1 MKVGVDLEAN
11 ETTSLLSNNG
21 LEDNETLKNAGGND
35 DHNGHGTTDSVL
47 HGEGL
52 LSKGDPNSSGEAKK
66 DTNARPTVE
75 QFYFPPINPTIQAY
89 YRFTVTP
96 LTPFAA
102 LHTRPLDGP
111 MSIQEDNSKGDCN
124 VHPST
129 VSGLL
134 RRSAVLPSHGTD
146 PSGRWILVSVGARSG
161 WARKHQFA
169 PVSKSSPSDGS
180 LESPR
185 DSMQL
190 EKNTVGFTLVEKFR
204 ARDGWMGNQVFLMN
218 GKLMFGSD
226 APLFFFTNFLIGFGL
241 AVYFFVIL
249 PHLYHLERINQQP
262 NTQNPLQWTT
272 HSLTIFTTS
281 ILAIMTIAL
290 LWVCALTD
298 PGILPPIS
306 CPVKIPVPTLHK
318 PPSSDDQ
325 NGGDSNY
332 CGPRSHCHPSVQ
344 IGGPLGYRYCS
355 TCNIFRPPRAK
366 HCNSCNVCVSKFD
379 HHCPW
384 MGNCIGSR
392 NHRYFFGFL
401 VCVTSL
407 TIVVT
412 LTCIRIFIQT
422 VRDLE
427 VGEFGGNQRENHS
440 VSQLVYQCIKSEPT
454 AVIFSFFTLL
464 CAWSLAS
471 LTCFHGLIIS
481 LAQTTNERVRGVY
494 DALENPA
501 NQGCIRNWLKAI
513 CSKIPQS
520 RIPRDFSEI
529 VDCQSGRANRD
540 GHHEGELLG
549 ETVYNSI
556 EAAEAVSAAVV
567 KCNGIVY
574 TE

>member
-1 MKVGVDLEAN
+1 MNGVDLEAN
-11 ETTSLLSNNG
+11 ETTG
-21 LEDNETLKNAGGND
+21 LIIIPNKDQND
-35 DHNGHGTTDSVL
+35 DTNEKKTL
-47 HGEGL
+47 NIWEGL
-52 LSKGDPNSSGEAKK
+52 SLGRKEEKS
-66 DTNARPTVE
+66 RPPVE

-111 MSIQEDNSKGDCN
+111 MSAAQEDHSKSSGNS
-124 VHPST
+124 VHSST

-161 WARKHQFA
+161 WARKNQFA
-169 PVSKSSPSDGS
+169 PFTKSGTSDGS
-180 LESPR
+180 LDLSQQ
-185 DSMQL
+185 DSHRL
-190 EKNTVGFTLVEKFR
+190 ENNSVGFTLAEKFQ
-204 ARDGWMGNQVFLMN
+204 AKDGWMGNQVFLLN

-241 AVYFFVIL
+241 VLHFAVIL
-249 PHLYHLERINQQP
+249 PHLYHLERINQEP
-262 NTQNPLQWTT
+262 HTQNPLQWTT
-272 HSLTIFTTS
+272 HSITIFTTF

-306 CPVKIPVPTLHK
+306 CPVKIPVPTVYKL
-318 PPSSDDQ
+318 SSSQ
-325 NGGDSNY
+325 NGQEGDGGGDNRHGSQ
-332 CGPRSHCHPSVQ
+332 STQSVQ

-401 VCVTSL
+401 LCVTSL

-422 VRDLE
+422 FRDLE
-427 VGEFGGNQRENHS
+427 LGEFGGSERENHT
-440 VSQLVYQCIKSEPT
+440 VSHLIYRCVQSEPT
-454 AVIFSFFTLL
+454 AVVLSFFTLL
-464 CAWSLAS
+464 CAWSLTS

-494 DALENPA
+494 EALENPA
-501 NQGCIRNWLKAI
+501 NKGCIRNWFDALFGE
-513 CSKIPQS
+513 IPQS

-529 VDCQSGRANRD
+529 VDCQRGRANRD
-540 GHHEGELLG
+540 GCEQGEFLT
-549 ETVYNSI
+549 ETMYNSI
-556 EAAEAVSAAVV
+556 HAADAVSAAVA
-567 KCNGIVY
+567 KLNGIVY

>member
-1 MKVGVDLEAN
+1 MTVVDLEAN
-11 ETTSLLSNNG
+11 ETTSLIQNNALKNNETINADGSNGSGDNHSGDCQERSAIVREGQSSNN
-21 LEDNETLKNAGGND
+21 DNFCK
-35 DHNGHGTTDSVL
+35 
-47 HGEGL
+47 
-52 LSKGDPNSSGEAKK
+52 AKK
-66 DTNARPTVE
+66 EKKSRPTVE

-111 MSIQEDNSKGDCN
+111 MSIQEEQSKADST

-161 WARKHQFA
+161 WARKNQFS
-169 PVSKSSPSDGS
+169 PVSKSGALDGS
-180 LESPR
+180 LDLVQGSQR
-185 DSMQL
+185 L
-190 EKNTVGFTLVEKFR
+190 ERNSVGFTMVEKFR
-204 ARDGWMGNQVFLMN
+204 ARDGWMGNQVFLLN

-226 APLFFFTNFLIGFGL
+226 APLFLFTNFLIGFGL
-241 AVYFFVIL
+241 VLYFAVIL

-272 HSLTIFTTS
+272 HSLTIFTTT
-281 ILAIMTIAL
+281 ILSIMTVTL

-306 CPVKIPVPTLHK
+306 CPVKIPVPTLLHK
-318 PPSSDDQ
+318 ASSSKNDQ
-325 NGGDSNY
+325 GGGVNSNDS
-332 CGPRSHCHPSVQ
+332 RSTQSVQ

-401 VCVTSL
+401 VSVTSL
-407 TIVVT
+407 TVIVT
-412 LTCIRIFIQT
+412 QTCIRIFIQT
-422 VRDLE
+422 FRDLE
-427 VGEFGGNQRENHS
+427 LGEFGGNERENHS
-440 VSQLVYQCIKSEPT
+440 TSHLVYQCIKSEPT
-454 AVIFSFFTLL
+454 AIVFSFFTIL
-464 CAWSLAS
+464 CAWSLTS

-494 DALENPA
+494 EALENPA
-501 NQGCIRNWLKAI
+501 NRGCIRNWLEALF
-513 CSKIPQS
+513 SEIPQS

-540 GHHEGELLG
+540 GCQGEFLG

-556 EAAEAVSAAVV
+556 QAAEAVSAAVA
-567 KCNGIVY
+567 KSNGIVY
-574 TE
+574 IE

>member
-1 MKVGVDLEAN
+1 MNGVDSEAN
-11 ETTSLLSNNG
+11 ETTG
-21 LEDNETLKNAGGND
+21 LIIIPNKDQND
-35 DHNGHGTTDSVL
+35 DTNEKKTL
-47 HGEGL
+47 NIWEGL
-52 LSKGDPNSSGEAKK
+52 SLGRKEEKS
-66 DTNARPTVE
+66 RPTVE

-111 MSIQEDNSKGDCN
+111 MSAAQEDHSKSSGNS
-124 VHPST
+124 VHSST

-161 WARKHQFA
+161 WARKNQFA
-169 PVSKSSPSDGS
+169 PFTKSGTSDGS
-180 LESPR
+180 FDLSQQDSQRLENNS
-185 DSMQL
+185 
-190 EKNTVGFTLVEKFR
+190 VGFTLAEKFQ
-204 ARDGWMGNQVFLMN
+204 AKDGWMGNQVFLLN

-226 APLFFFTNFLIGFGL
+226 APLFFFTNFLIGLGL
-241 AVYFFVIL
+241 VLHFAVIL
-249 PHLYHLERINQQP
+249 PHLYHLERINQEP
-262 NTQNPLQWTT
+262 HTQNSLQWTT
-272 HSLTIFTTS
+272 HSITIFTTF

-306 CPVKIPVPTLHK
+306 CPVKIPVPTAHK
-318 PPSSDDQ
+318 GSSSQ
-325 NGGDSNY
+325 NGQEGDGGGDNGHGSQ
-332 CGPRSHCHPSVQ
+332 STQSVQ

-401 VCVTSL
+401 LCVTSL

-422 VRDLE
+422 FRDLE
-427 VGEFGGNQRENHS
+427 LGEFGGSERENHT
-440 VSQLVYQCIKSEPT
+440 VSHLIYRCIQSEPT
-454 AVIFSFFTLL
+454 AVVLSFFTLL
-464 CAWSLAS
+464 CAWSLTS

-494 DALENPA
+494 EALENPA
-501 NQGCIRNWLKAI
+501 NKGCIRNWFDALFGE
-513 CSKIPQS
+513 IPQS

-529 VDCQSGRANRD
+529 VDCQRGRANRD
-540 GHHEGELLG
+540 GCEQGEFG
-549 ETVYNSI
+549 TETMYNSI
-556 EAAEAVSAAVV
+556 QAADAVSAAVA
-567 KCNGIVY
+567 KLNGIVY